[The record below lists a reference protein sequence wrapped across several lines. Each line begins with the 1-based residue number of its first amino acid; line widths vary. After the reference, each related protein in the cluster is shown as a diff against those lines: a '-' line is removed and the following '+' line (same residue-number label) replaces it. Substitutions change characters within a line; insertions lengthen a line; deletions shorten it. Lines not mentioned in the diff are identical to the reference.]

1 MKYQFKA
8 KDLKTGEW
16 VTGDLAYAKSM
27 SFRKSDGCRVR
38 TIKPMIVAHN
48 IHGGMLYITSRH
60 FIDEN
65 TLELISNGTENQIQ

>member
-16 VTGDLAYAKSM
+16 VIGDLAYANVT
-27 SFRKSDGCRVR
+27 SFRKKDGCKIRSV
-38 TIKPMIVAHN
+38 KPMIVEHN

-60 FIDEN
+60 FVDEN
-65 TLELISNGTENQIQ
+65 TLVLVLN

>member
-1 MKYQFKA
+1 MKYQFRA

-27 SFRKSDGCRVR
+27 SFRKSDECRIR
-38 TIKPMIVAHN
+38 TIKPMIVEHN

-60 FIDEN
+60 FIDED
-65 TLELISNGTENQIQ
+65 TLVLVVE

>member
-16 VTGDLAYAKSM
+16 VTGDLAYAESR
-27 SFRKSDGCRVR
+27 SWKSDGRRVI

-65 TLELISNGTENQIQ
+65 TLELISNGTENQI

>member
-8 KDLKTGEW
+8 QDLKTREW
-16 VTGDLAYAKSM
+16 VTGDLAYAESRSWK
-27 SFRKSDGCRVR
+27 RDGRIVI
-38 TIKPMIVAHN
+38 TIKPMIVVHN

-65 TLELISNGTENQIQ
+65 TLVLVLN